1 MIKTKNQY
9 SNQTKRYK
17 TQFAGVYQREAE
29 RVIGKA
35 DIVFDISYKK
45 EGKKTWEKVGWK
57 SQGYSAELARKI
69 RNERIIAMQ
78 HGDELPQDKKKAI
91 TFGKLAEKYLK
102 WSTENK
108 SREGIDD
115 KSRYENHLK
124 DRFDNKRLDEIVL
137 LDLERMKSEMSKAK
151 LSPKTISHCL
161 ALIRAMYNKAVD
173 WNLYQGDNPI
183 KKKRPGEKKGIMPTV
198 RNVRDRFLSVEEAE
212 LILKELKRNHQIKK
226 EYKELKDP
234 KLHDMSLLSLHTG
247 ARAGEIFNLRGQDI
261 DLKNQIIA
269 LRDTKNSETR
279 YAPMTAEVKVM
290 LKRRLKEDPR
300 AFIFTNKDGEKIKE
314 VSNAFQRIV
323 DKVGLN
329 KGVKDTRL
337 RVVFHSLRHTF
348 ASWLAIEGTPLY
360 TIAKLMGHK
369 SIAMSERYSH
379 LSPDHKKDA
388 VNAVAAALRKHKE
401 NAEIKAV
408 DA

>member
-9 SNQTKRYK
+9 SNQTKRHK

-57 SQGYSAELARKI
+57 SQGYSAELARKV

-91 TFGKLAEKYLK
+91 TFEKLAEKYLK
-102 WSTENK
+102 WSAENK
-108 SREGIDD
+108 SRDGIDD

-124 DRFDNKRLDEIVL
+124 DRFDNKRLDEISL
-137 LDLERMKSEMSKAK
+137 LDLERMKSAMTKGE
-151 LSPKTISHCL
+151 LSQKTIAHCL
-161 ALIRAMYNKAVD
+161 ALIRAMYNKGLD
-173 WNLYQGDNPI
+173 WGLYNGENPVR
-183 KKKRPGEKKGIMPTV
+183 KKRPGEKKGIIPSV
-198 RNVRDRFLSVEEAE
+198 QNARDRFLSVAEAE
-212 LILKELKRNHQIKK
+212 LLLMELKRNHQKK
-226 EYKELKDP
+226 DYEELKDP

-279 YAPMTAEVKVM
+279 YAPMTAEVKPM
-290 LKRRLKEDPR
+290 LKRRVKGDPR
-300 AFIFTNKDGEKIKE
+300 AFIFTDKDGEKIKE

-329 KGVKDTRL
+329 EGVEDTRL

-369 SIAMSERYSH
+369 SIAMSERYAH
-379 LSPDHKKDA
+379 LSPDHKKEA
-388 VNAVAAALRKHKE
+388 VNAVAAALRKHK
-401 NAEIKAV
+401 NISSEIRRGR
-408 DA
+408 

>member
-1 MIKTKNQY
+1 MIKTQNQY
-9 SNQTKRYK
+9 SNQTKRHK

-57 SQGYSAELARKI
+57 SQGYTAELARKI

-91 TFGKLAEKYLK
+91 TFEKLAEKYLK
-102 WSTENK
+102 WSAENK
-108 SREGIDD
+108 SRDGIDD

-124 DRFDNKRLDEIVL
+124 DRFDNKPLDEISL
-137 LDLERMKSEMSKAK
+137 LDLERMKSAMTKAK
-151 LSPKTISHCL
+151 LSQKTIAHCL
-161 ALIRAMYNKAVD
+161 ALIRAMYNKGLD
-173 WNLYQGDNPI
+173 WGLYNGENPVR
-183 KKKRPGEKKGIMPTV
+183 KKRPGEKKGIIPSV
-198 RNVRDRFLSVEEAE
+198 QNARDRFLSVAEAE
-212 LILKELKRNHQIKK
+212 LLLMELKRNHQKK
-226 EYKELKDP
+226 GYEELKDP

-290 LKRRLKEDPR
+290 LKRRAKKDPR
-300 AFIFTNKDGEKIKE
+300 AFIFTDKDGEKIKE

-323 DKVGLN
+323 DLVGFN
-329 KGVKDTRL
+329 KGVEDRRL

-401 NAEIKAV
+401 NVEIKAV
-408 DA
+408 DV

>member
-9 SNQTKRYK
+9 SNQTKRHK
-17 TQFAGVYQREAE
+17 TQYAGVYHREAE

-45 EGKKTWEKVGWK
+45 DGKKTWEKVGWK

-91 TFGKLAEKYLK
+91 TFEKLAEQYLK
-102 WSTENK
+102 WSAENK

-137 LDLERMKSEMSKAK
+137 LDLERMKSAMTKAE
-151 LSPKTISHCL
+151 LSQKTIAHCL
-161 ALIRAMYNKAVD
+161 ALIRAMYNKGLD
-173 WNLYQGDNPI
+173 WGLYNGENPVR
-183 KKKRPGEKKGIMPTV
+183 KKRPGEKKGIIPSV
-198 RNVRDRFLSVEEAE
+198 QNARDRFLSIAEAE
-212 LILKELKRNHQIKK
+212 LLLMELKRNHQKK
-226 EYKELKDP
+226 DYEVLKDP

-290 LKRRLKEDPR
+290 LKRRAKEDPR
-300 AFIFTNKDGEKIKE
+300 AFIFTDKDGEKIKE

-329 KGVKDTRL
+329 KDVEDTRL

-348 ASWLAIEGTPLY
+348 ASWLAIEGTPIY

-388 VNAVAAALRKHKE
+388 VNAISAALRRHKSKVV
-401 NAEIKAV
+401 EIKTVGA
-408 DA
+408 